1 MLKEKIKQVD
11 SNEIVL
17 KIRKYEVEES
27 LMNVKCAMA
36 FLNDVFYNYQNM
48 WQPNR
53 DFFNGIAFIMDV
65 LTQIL
70 DSAHNQHVKE

>member
-36 FLNDVFYNYQNM
+36 FLNDVFYNYRMM
-48 WQPNR
+48 WSPNQ
-53 DFFNGIAFIMDV
+53 DFYNGIAFIMDV

-70 DSAHNQHVKE
+70 NSAYEQHVKE

>member
-1 MLKEKIKQVD
+1 MLKEKIKQVKED
-11 SNEIVL
+11 ENFL
-17 KIRKYEVEES
+17 KIRRYDIEET